1 MRKGINHLAALAAIA
16 LILGFASS
24 AVSQQEDRLLAI
36 VESFLQSD
44 DWNYTRLEDTTI
56 LSMGFRGNNGTWTC
70 YARTR
75 EQEERFLFYSI
86 LSTNVPE
93 HMRMAAAE
101 YLTRANYGMLMGNF
115 EMDFSDG
122 EVRYKTSID
131 VEGGELTLKMIRT
144 MVYVNILMMDRYL
157 PGIMS
162 VLHAGT
168 SPAAAI
174 EQVEK

>member
-1 MRKGINHLAALAAIA
+1 MSPLFGGSRS
-16 LILGFASS
+16 ILDRTTEFFT
-24 AVSQQEDRLLAI
+24 QEGWRFEPI
-36 VESFLQSD
+36 EGKPII
-44 DWNYTRLEDTTI
+44 R
-56 LSMGFRGNNGTWTC
+56 MGFKGDNGSWMC
-70 YARTR
+70 FAQAK
-75 EQEERFLFYSI
+75 EDSHQLLFYSI
-86 LSTNVPE
+86 MESNV
-93 HMRMAAAE
+93 AE
-101 YLTRANYGMLMGNF
+101 KKRHEIAEFITRANYGLQIGNF

-122 EVRYKTSID
+122 EIRYKTSID